1 MLGFHRARSWIG
13 APRRR
18 EMGEAMSMILRGLL
32 LIGLLAGSVMTARAE
47 DRGTADEAKA
57 MVAKAIE
64 LYREKGSNSFSIINK
79 GAASGFRDRDLYVYV
94 FSGGIQPKARI
105 VANPVDRKLIGV
117 NVDQLKDAD
126 GNQYGLDMLGRARP
140 TGVWID
146 YKWLDPRTK
155 KVEQRSNWVVAYG
168 GYIFVCGITKS

>member
-1 MLGFHRARSWIG
+1 
-13 APRRR
+13 
-18 EMGEAMSMILRGLL
+18 MGETMSMILRGLL

-47 DRGTADEAKA
+47 DSRTADEAKA

-64 LYREKGSNSFSIINK
+64 LYREKGSTSFSIINK

-94 FSGGIQPKARI
+94 FSGGILPHARI
-105 VANPVDRKLIGV
+105 VAHPVDRKLIGV
-117 NVDQLKDAD
+117 NVEQLKDAD
-126 GNQYGLDMLGRARP
+126 GNQYGLDMLSRARP
-140 TGVWID
+140 TGVWVD
-146 YKWLDPRTK
+146 FKWVDPRTK